1 MALSSEESAV
11 LDKLYAV
18 HQATYADDELM
29 LDYYLGQQRVEQ
41 LGLAIPP
48 SLRRFLVVVNW
59 PRVLVDTIE
68 RRQNVR
74 ALILP
79 SEETADPQLREIW
92 DANNLDAELTLFN
105 TDRLVYGR
113 AFMSVGATR
122 RPHR

>member
-1 MALSSEESAV
+1 MALSTYELEM
-11 LDKLYAV
+11 LNKLRAV
-18 HQATYADDELM
+18 HQETNDADELM
-29 LDYYLGQQRVEQ
+29 LAYYLGSQRVEQ
-41 LGLAIPP
+41 LGLSIPL

-74 ALILP
+74 SLILP

-105 TDRLVYGR
+105 TCLLYTSRCV
-113 AFMSVGATR
+113 
-122 RPHR
+122 

>member
-29 LDYYLGQQRVEQ
+29 LDYYLGQQQVEQ

-59 PRVLVDTIE
+59 PRCWSTPL
-68 RRQNVR
+68 
-74 ALILP
+74 
-79 SEETADPQLREIW
+79 
-92 DANNLDAELTLFN
+92 
-105 TDRLVYGR
+105 
-113 AFMSVGATR
+113 SVGRTSA
-122 RPHR
+122 H